1 MMRAGV
7 ARLRAKLA
15 GRTSRSSVSQAACL
29 AVGCP
34 LACTMNALEKELA
47 ELMIGELN
55 LEDIQLDSVSGD
67 TPLYGEGFALDSID
81 ILEIA
86 LLVSKKYG
94 FELRSGNPDNQ
105 KIFASLGSL
114 AAYIAAHRVR

>member
-1 MMRAGV
+1 MHGTDQTEVGV
-7 ARLRAKLA
+7 SGRLPA
-15 GRTSRSSVSQAACL
+15 VS
-29 AVGCP
+29 CP
-34 LACTMNALEKELA
+34 FACTMNALEKELA

-55 LEDIQLDSVSGD
+55 LEDIQLENVSAD

-105 KIFASLGSL
+105 KIFATLGSL